1 MSKDNSS
8 SVKSIFIFNPIS
20 DKCKRKYT
28 SWEKSMRRLF
38 IEIIVF
44 GWLAILATSCSLSF
58 SNISTHGFAND
69 LVDQDMKA
77 DADIKPNVSI
87 PTI

>member
-1 MSKDNSS
+1 
-8 SVKSIFIFNPIS
+8 
-20 DKCKRKYT
+20 
-28 SWEKSMRRLF
+28 MRLIF

-44 GWLAILATSCSLSF
+44 GWLAILLTSCSLSF

-77 DADIKPNVSI
+77 DADVKSNLNI
-87 PTI
+87 PAI